1 MSEPIIVEL
10 RLPDGTVYRWENI
23 REGEAGPLYNALDAM
38 LGPPPTSA
46 AKSQKPERMLE
57 TDQGWMTESEVETA
71 SQPQPESSAQPSAS
85 HSPLQIPIT
94 NPIVTKALISSLKAE
109 LERVTAEREAAH
121 KNCTELAHIIERVT
135 AERDDAVRLREAERA
150 AKLVWAKS
158 ARDIAI
164 ERDALLT
171 AARKGREYIAY
182 AHKMRGNEDTRADL
196 DQADVAIAAV
206 RQPIEFRQRG
216 GK

>member
-46 AKSQKPERMLE
+46 AKS
-57 TDQGWMTESEVETA
+57 
-71 SQPQPESSAQPSAS
+71 
-85 HSPLQIPIT
+85 IPIT